1 MDDYKIISL
10 PAFREPAPPHH
21 QLLNNRD
28 DLTVRGISI
37 DPFLLIKKKK
47 SQVGENLEHTI
58 EPKTPKKR
66 TITTNQRWKFSP
78 HQLDPTQQLEYVRQI
93 TCDRIEDEAPC
104 HFINRQIQQ
113 KLGGYR
119 SQDTKKGK
127 LDADKF
133 INREQVL
140 HLMLEVENLCF
151 YCKEKVHVLY
161 ENVRE
166 PRQWT
171 LERMDNDYGHNS
183 DNVTIACLECN
194 LRRRNM
200 HHERYLFTKQLSV
213 GKVGE
218 NLLKG
223 TYGAGKPTVSSEGP
237 EGLQG

>member
-10 PAFREPAPPHH
+10 PAFREPAPSHLQPGPG
-21 QLLNNRD
+21 

-93 TCDRIEDEAPC
+93 AGDRITDEAPC

-218 NLLKG
+218 NLS
-223 TYGAGKPTVSSEGP
+223 PH
-237 EGLQG
+237 